1 MSFSEYLNGVQ
12 ELLKTA
18 QAQAETVQTVAR
30 ELAQRIRNGRV
41 IHVFGPSHAGLMVQ
55 DLFYRAGGLV
65 PIEPLLPAGLMLNE
79 KPITR
84 TTHLEQLPGYA
95 QTLLQ
100 DSGLR
105 DGDALL
111 IASVSGRNP
120 IVTELCQVAQ
130 QRGVTVIALT
140 SLAYS
145 RQVTARHGTKRLFE
159 LADHVLDLPGEPG
172 DASLQLPG
180 LSQAVGPTSTAVG
193 SAILQGLMVQVSA
206 ELLQMGVEPPVFC
219 SANLDDG
226 QEKNRRWLEHYQA
239 KLSYL

>member
-30 ELAQRIRNGRV
+30 LLAQRIQNGRV

-100 DSGLR
+100 DSRLQ

-120 IVTELCQVAQ
+120 IVTELCQAAQ

-172 DASLQLPG
+172 DASLRLPG
-180 LSQAVGPTSTAVG
+180 LPQAVGPTSTAVG
-193 SAILQGLMVQVSA
+193 STILQGLMVQVSA

-219 SANLDDG
+219 SANLDGG